1 MSPDYRLGITLHG
14 QGQFPLVYREG
25 LQGALY
31 GLLPE
36 PLRTQLHNRGIGI
49 PGKPLKLFVF
59 SRLRGLVYQKEFFT
73 LKGEAQFY
81 FATALPEVLEAIEKG
96 LWQKG
101 GIVLYGQPLRLLG
114 LERLP
119 LPQGEGERL
128 QVRALSPITVYR
140 HLEGK
145 TRYYRPQEAEFS
157 GLVAQNLNQK
167 AQALGLEPGPVRLR
181 PLGVGPQ
188 HKKMERY
195 KGTWVEAWMGRYRL
209 EGPPHL
215 LALALL
221 TGLGAKNSQ
230 GFGFVREVEG

>member
-1 MSPDYRLGITLHG
+1 MLPGYRLGVTLHG
-14 QGQFPLVYREG
+14 QARLPLTYREG
-25 LQGALY
+25 LQAALY
-31 GLLPE
+31 AFLPE
-36 PLRTQLHNRGIGI
+36 PLRTRLHNQGLGVD
-49 PGKPLKLFVF
+49 GKPLKLFVY
-59 SRLRGLVYQKEFFT
+59 SRLEDLRFQDKAFLAQ
-73 LKGEAQFY
+73 GEVRFY
-81 FATALPEVLEAIEKG
+81 FATALPEVLEAVERG
-96 LWQKG
+96 LWTQG
-101 GIVLYGQPLRLLG
+101 GLSLYGHPFRLLG
-114 LERLP
+114 LEHLP
-119 LPQGEGERL
+119 LPLKDRL
-128 QVRALSPITVYR
+128 MVRALSPITVYR

-145 TRYYRPQEAEFS
+145 TRYYRPQEPDFAE
-157 GLVAQNLNQK
+157 LLAQNLNQK
-167 AQALGLEPGPVRLR
+167 AQALGLSPGPLRVR